1 MSAEFKDKVAVVTG
15 AASGIGQ
22 ATARALA
29 RQGAL
34 VVGSDLNQE
43 GLAEMQEE
51 FTAKGWAFA
60 GVKTDVA
67 SEAEVANLFEQA
79 DQHYSGVDLLV
90 NCAGISPKHAGKKKN
105 LWEMETAEWDRVQAV
120 NLRGTFLCCAQ
131 AVPRMIS
138 RGGGAI
144 VNLSSLAAK
153 SGSAITACHYAS
165 SKAGVMGLTKILAR
179 EAAEFGIRV
188 NAVAPGRIDTPMI
201 WDVPA
206 ELNEHYKQVIP
217 LHRLGLP
224 EEVAEGILFLLS
236 EASSYVTG
244 VILDING
251 GVAMT
256 N

>member
-1 MSAEFKDKVAVVTG
+1 MNMDFKDKVAVVTG

-29 RQGAL
+29 RQGAK
-34 VVGSDLNQE
+34 VVGADLDQN
-43 GLAEMQEE
+43 GLARMKEG
-51 FTAKGWAFA
+51 FSAKGWTFV
-60 GVKTDVA
+60 GVATDVS
-67 SEAEVANLFEQA
+67 SEAEVARLFEQA
-79 DQHYSGVDLLV
+79 DSHCGGVDLLV
-90 NCAGISPKHAGKKKN
+90 NCAGISPKHQGKKKT
-105 LWEMETAEWDRVQAV
+105 LWEMDTAEWDLVQAV
-120 NLRGTFLCCAQ
+120 NLRGSFLCCAQ
-131 AVPRMIS
+131 AVPRMIK

-153 SGSAITACHYAS
+153 TGSAITACHYAS
-165 SKAGVMGLTKILAR
+165 SKAGIMGLTKVLAR
-179 EAAEFGIRV
+179 ETAEFGIRV

-206 ELNEHYKQVIP
+206 ETNEHYKQVIP
-217 LHRLGLP
+217 LHRLGSP
-224 EEVAEGILFLLS
+224 EEVADGILFLLS
-236 EASSYVTG
+236 DSSSYVTG